1 MAFEFKMEGERKPP
15 SEYGGSPYKAL
26 LAEIASFAKQRR
38 KHGLRRFAGM
48 DADEPESP
56 EERMG
61 HGSEEGGEYGGK
73 PCAACAAGECDNPE
87 HMSED
92 DKSGL
97 ERLLGE

>member
-1 MAFEFKMEGERKPP
+1 MAFEFKIEEKRKPP
-15 SEYGGSPYKAL
+15 SEYDGSPFKAL
-26 LAEIASFAKQRR
+26 LAEISSFAKQHR

-61 HGSEEGGEYGGK
+61 HGSEEAGEYGGK
-73 PCAACAAGECDNPE
+73 PCPECEAGTCDNPE

-97 ERLLGE
+97 AKLLGE